1 MGATKLSELKNNCP
15 KASIHYTCSRT
26 CPGNSNFEGKRKTVQ
41 GSEGSSYR
49 GRLKKKI
56 ICHVAVNTVLIKGK
70 EIQFELAGN
79 SSYPSSS

>member
-1 MGATKLSELKNNCP
+1 M
-15 KASIHYTCSRT
+15 YSRT
-26 CPGNSNFEGKRKTVQ
+26 LVTRTLKGNVKQFEVARARVIGVDW
-41 GSEGSSYR
+41 
-49 GRLKKKI
+49 KKI

>member
-1 MGATKLSELKNNCP
+1 M
-15 KASIHYTCSRT
+15 YSRT
-26 CPGNSNFEGKRKTVQ
+26 LVTRTLKGNVKQFKVARARVIGVDW
-41 GSEGSSYR
+41 
-49 GRLKKKI
+49 KKKI